1 MQAIELLSP
10 NRVLVDLKVSTR
22 TQLFKRL
29 AELMCEEQSDVDVK
43 TLEAS
48 LNLREKLG
56 STALG
61 GGLALP
67 HGRLPALKQPIGAFV
82 RLAKP
87 LNFGANSPDAV
98 DLIFAFA
105 TPTVFVE
112 PQLKLL
118 AQVAQ
123 MFDDITCVTQL
134 RAAQGSR
141 SLFETLNAW
150 FLKMQG

>member
-48 LNLREKLG
+48 LSLREKLG

-61 GGLALP
+61 GGVALP
-67 HGRLPALKQPIGAFV
+67 HGRLPGLSQPIGAFV

-87 LNFGANSPDAV
+87 LNFIGNSPDTV

-105 TPTVFVE
+105 TPTLFVE

-123 MFDDITCVTQL
+123 MFDDARCLAQL
-134 RAAQGSR
+134 RAAQNSR
-141 SLFETLNAW
+141 NLFETINAW
-150 FLKMQG
+150 FLKTQS